1 MHEQDQ
7 HITLTQAAKI
17 TPGRPSTN
25 CIWRWCR
32 RGVLARNGQR
42 VRLEHVRIG
51 GKIFTTRR
59 WVEAFGKSLAE
70 ADTTYFDMPAGGHV
84 NGAGQRSQVGVSG
97 ALPAQTDLAGAGDTL
112 GSRQT
117 HSISPPV
124 RGGRKCFVRNV
135 EQRRAAIEQANREL
149 EEAGL

>member
-59 WVEAFGKSLAE
+59 WVEAFGKALAE
-70 ADTTYFDMPAGGHV
+70 ADTSYFDLPADGQAGRQGHRPQANPGALDPRSAAPPV
-84 NGAGQRSQVGVSG
+84 DPGAG
-97 ALPAQTDLAGAGDTL
+97 LPASPLTQPRR
-112 GSRQT
+112 SR
-117 HSISPPV
+117 
-124 RGGRKCFVRNV
+124 RCFVRNV